1 MAAWLFK
8 EKMKKKIVLL
18 SVTALLII
26 VAVALCVDAVM
37 PNPLRNEL
45 DFLWIQPKN
54 NVEFT
59 SESVAVNGKEY
70 FVYAALNDSAAEN
83 GDDQYIIAIGRISG
97 INNNKY
103 ELLSYNEEEDQF
115 LLSSEYLNI
124 YDYPESEIKTGSNY
138 YGSVYVGTV
147 PASCQ
152 SVTIN
157 GIAAEMVRQTFELN
171 GEQADFYLYYCMIEQ
186 SEYPEHTEVTVT
198 DENGLSYSVSTVDG
212 GEAPIITPI
221 H

>member
-1 MAAWLFK
+1 
-8 EKMKKKIVLL
+8 MKKKIVLL

-45 DFLWIQPKN
+45 DFLGIQPKN

>member
-1 MAAWLFK
+1 
-8 EKMKKKIVLL
+8 MKKLRRIGEIFLVFIV
-18 SVTALLII
+18 II
-26 VAVALCVDAVM
+26 VSILCVNAFM
-37 PNPLRNEL
+37 PNPLREEL
-45 DFLWIQPKN
+45 DFWGVQPKN

-83 GDDQYIIAIGRISG
+83 GDNQYIVAIGRISG
-97 INNNKY
+97 IRNNKY

-147 PASCQ
+147 PASCR

-157 GIAAEMVRQTFELN
+157 GIAAEMVHQTFELN
-171 GEQADFYLYYCMIEQ
+171 GEQADFYLYYCIIEQ
-186 SEYPEHTEVTVT
+186 SEYPNNTEVIVT
-198 DENGLSYSVSTVDG
+198 DENGFFYSVSTADG
-212 GEAPIITPI
+212 GEYPIVTKI
-221 H
+221 

>member
-1 MAAWLFK
+1 
-8 EKMKKKIVLL
+8 MKKKIVLL

-26 VAVALCVDAVM
+26 VTVALCVDAVM

-45 DFLWIQPKN
+45 DFLGIQPKN

-115 LLSSEYLNI
+115 LLSSKYENI

-147 PASCQ
+147 PSSCR

-171 GEQADFYLYYCMIEQ
+171 GEQADFYLYYCMLEQ
-186 SEYPEHTEVTVT
+186 GEYPDHAEVTVT

-221 H
+221 N

>member
-1 MAAWLFK
+1 M
-8 EKMKKKIVLL
+8 
-18 SVTALLII
+18 
-26 VAVALCVDAVM
+26 
-37 PNPLRNEL
+37 
-45 DFLWIQPKN
+45 
-54 NVEFT
+54 
-59 SESVAVNGKEY
+59 
-70 FVYAALNDSAAEN
+70 
-83 GDDQYIIAIGRISG
+83 
-97 INNNKY
+97 
-103 ELLSYNEEEDQF
+103 SYNEEEDQF